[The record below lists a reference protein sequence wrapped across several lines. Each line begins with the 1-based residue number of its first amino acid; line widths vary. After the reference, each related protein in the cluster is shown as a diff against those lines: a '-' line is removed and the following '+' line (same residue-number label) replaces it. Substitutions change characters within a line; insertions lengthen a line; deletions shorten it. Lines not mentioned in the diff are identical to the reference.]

1 MNRKDTSIELL
12 RVFAMIMIVGYH
24 VFCHC
29 INEQLISLRPNGF
42 YSPDIS
48 MRLLVLVLVSPM
60 GQMGNA
66 IFIIIS
72 GYFMAHK
79 GNNVDLTK
87 TAKKLLSQLA
97 FAAVII
103 GLAAIVTYNKFPQL
117 SLELIDFNGFNNLSW
132 FVGYYFV
139 IIVLGKLFLNNL
151 LDRMDKKNY
160 IMFLA
165 VIFAMVSLYYSRY
178 ILVNF
183 VTGLEVIFTGIFLYS
198 LGGFIRRYNP
208 FEKIRAWALVA
219 VIILINLLVCG
230 NYYIEA
236 AKNIQAYN
244 AGEAGAFLQ
253 TIPLYANHQFVPI
266 ILAAAV
272 FELFRRINIPESKI
286 INYLGAST
294 FMVYL
299 LHDNEFVY
307 SIWKMHDW
315 ITPLHDNMGMFFKD
329 FFIWT
334 MGTFCVGVLI
344 YAVYMLVGKFLGIF
358 RQLVYKK

>member
-1 MNRKDTSIELL
+1 M
-12 RVFAMIMIVGYH
+12 
-24 VFCHC
+24 
-29 INEQLISLRPNGF
+29 
-42 YSPDIS
+42 
-48 MRLLVLVLVSPM
+48 
-60 GQMGNA
+60 
-66 IFIIIS
+66 
-72 GYFMAHK
+72 
-79 GNNVDLTK
+79 
-87 TAKKLLSQLA
+87 
-97 FAAVII
+97 
-103 GLAAIVTYNKFPQL
+103 
-117 SLELIDFNGFNNLSW
+117 
-132 FVGYYFV
+132 
-139 IIVLGKLFLNNL
+139 
-151 LDRMDKKNY
+151 
-160 IMFLA
+160 
-165 VIFAMVSLYYSRY
+165 
-178 ILVNF
+178 
-183 VTGLEVIFTGIFLYS
+183 
-198 LGGFIRRYNP
+198 
-208 FEKIRAWALVA
+208 A

-244 AGEAGAFLQ
+244 AGETGAFLQ

-344 YAVYMLVGKFLGIF
+344 YAVYMLVGKFPGIF

>member
-1 MNRKDTSIELL
+1 MVCWLL
-12 RVFAMIMIVGYH
+12 
-24 VFCHC
+24 
-29 INEQLISLRPNGF
+29 
-42 YSPDIS
+42 
-48 MRLLVLVLVSPM
+48 
-60 GQMGNA
+60 
-66 IFIIIS
+66 
-72 GYFMAHK
+72 
-79 GNNVDLTK
+79 
-87 TAKKLLSQLA
+87 
-97 FAAVII
+97 
-103 GLAAIVTYNKFPQL
+103 
-117 SLELIDFNGFNNLSW
+117 
-132 FVGYYFV
+132 FV

-244 AGEAGAFLQ
+244 AGETGAFLQ

-299 LHDNEFVY
+299 LMIMNL
-307 SIWKMHDW
+307 SIQYGKCM
-315 ITPLHDNMGMFFKD
+315 TGLHHCMT
-329 FFIWT
+329 IWECFLRISLY
-334 MGTFCVGVLI
+334 GQWGHSVLE
-344 YAVYMLVGKFLGIF
+344 Y
-358 RQLVYKK
+358 